1 MTKEGFDIIE
11 VSPESKLMISYVTNL
26 ILLGK
31 KQDALKT
38 ITDFGKYFFD
48 KDLSEA
54 NLRKLKGLT
63 LLTDQHQNFNDSMAA
78 IKEFLKSN
86 IIFGTYENPHGQGV
100 SNAAIAYILY
110 KTKDLVENPTA
121 LIKFS

>member
-1 MTKEGFDIIE
+1 VACEIKTDICNHKLFKGDSTILKEKEGFDTAE
-11 VSPESKLMISYVTNL
+11 VSPDAKLMIFYVTNL

-54 NLRKLKGLT
+54 NLRKLKGLALMSET
-63 LLTDQHQNFNDSMAA
+63 TKQLNDSMSA
-78 IKEFLKSN
+78 IKEFLKAN
-86 IIFGTYENPHGQGV
+86 IIF
-100 SNAAIAYILY
+100 
-110 KTKDLVENPTA
+110 
-121 LIKFS
+121 

>member
-1 MTKEGFDIIE
+1 VACEIKTDICNHKLFKGDSTILKEKEGFDTAE
-11 VSPESKLMISYVTNL
+11 VSPDAKLMIFYVTNL

-54 NLRKLKGLT
+54 NLRKLKGLALMPET
-63 LLTDQHQNFNDSMAA
+63 TKQLNDSMSA
-78 IKEFLKSN
+78 IKEFLKAN
-86 IIFGTYENPHGQGV
+86 IIF
-100 SNAAIAYILY
+100 
-110 KTKDLVENPTA
+110 
-121 LIKFS
+121 